1 MYHYPCALTQHTDYA
16 LSNCQPCKLGDRK
29 TTNCHRLPWQP
40 STDSRHNPHQRAA
53 KPPRHPD
60 TSTCQCDNP
69 YYCHLHRRRVGVCA
83 EISENT
89 AINSFFC
96 NAEFEPAVGEPHVYY
111 VCLSL
116 EHMSSVYR
124 QIPIG
129 SIILTLQPSSVVSI
143 FSLIPTF
150 YHLVCMFGDSGNM
163 ADSISIYSPPFGED
177 IPLSVNTEGRPE

>member
-1 MYHYPCALTQHTDYA
+1 M
-16 LSNCQPCKLGDRK
+16 
-29 TTNCHRLPWQP
+29 
-40 STDSRHNPHQRAA
+40 
-53 KPPRHPD
+53 
-60 TSTCQCDNP
+60 
-69 YYCHLHRRRVGVCA
+69 
-83 EISENT
+83 
-89 AINSFFC
+89 
-96 NAEFEPAVGEPHVYY
+96 GEPHVYY

-177 IPLSVNTEGRPE
+177 IPLSVNTEGRKE